1 MKKILSILLS
11 ALAFTGCY
19 ETVLYNTNHPNEAAV
34 SFEISMPVAFDG
46 DLTLV
51 FDGVKYTCT
60 AGEVFEVPELYLPGE
75 YTYYIYNEPTS
86 ESVSYDASVPSVI
99 ATVATTRSVIESMP
113 DYIYFGMGTVSLEKD
128 TETVIA
134 PTISPIIRDLN
145 IELTL
150 EGDAKDDLE
159 SVTVSLDGVLQQ
171 WECISD
177 LPYGTS
183 AEVAPELSVTTSTEA
198 VSGSDETTTT
208 YLLEGTVRL
217 LGIMPSE
224 TQTLSVE
231 LNYVGGNPVTHTF
244 TSDVT
249 DLLSTFNDDKS
260 TSMTLSNSV
269 ETPTES
275 NPSGSID
282 DWTTEN
288 KDFSA
293 Q

>member
-34 SFEISMPVAFDG
+34 AFEVSLPVTLDG

-51 FDGVKYTCT
+51 FGGDAYTCA
-60 AGEVFEVPELYLPGE
+60 AGEIFELPKLYLPGE

-86 ESVSYDASVPSVI
+86 ESVSYDTSVPSVI

-113 DYIYFGMGTVSLEKD
+113 DYIYFGMGTVTLEKD
-128 TETVIA
+128 TEIVLT
-134 PTISPIIRDLN
+134 PTMNPVIRDLN
-145 IELTL
+145 IELEL

-159 SVTVSLDGVLQQ
+159 SVTVSLSGVLQQ

-183 AEVAPELSVTTSTEA
+183 AEVAPELTITTTTEA

-208 YLLEGTVRL
+208 YLLEGAVRL

-231 LNYVGGNPVTHTF
+231 LNYVGGNPVSHTF

-260 TSMTLSNSV
+260 TPMTLSNSV

-288 KDFSA
+288 KDLNA